1 MSLAEVTESKKAAIR
16 GLAAHH
22 GAGNIRLF
30 RHVARGQETPTGDID
45 FLVDIV
51 GKTSAWFPSGLALDL
66 QDLLGRPVDVLTERS
81 LYPTLR
87 IQPSAKESRAKPGH
101 CKVAVAGRSSFA

>member
-1 MSLAEVTESKKAAIR
+1 MSLAEVIESKKDAIC
-16 GLAAHH
+16 GLAARH

-30 RHVARGQETPTGDID
+30 GSVARGQETPTSDVD
-45 FLVDIV
+45 FLIDIV

-81 LYPTLR
+81 LHPALR
-87 IQPSAKESRAKPGH
+87 ERILREARPL
-101 CKVAVAGRSSFA
+101 